1 MTDFFIS
8 TLFCFIISFFKKWML
23 FLGILDLFVFLVI
36 SGTEHSYMADSLI
49 LRWFLWLSAGS
60 LLCPHCLLPDW
71 NLQTCNFSPTHE
83 FAFQFYFSYHR
94 DVYLVFESGYVFFFK
109 YFCLSLLCLEQRHSE
124 VCSYKAIFLWSHF
137 YMQKKSKWLWSKI
150 ALFTSSSH
158 FPHSVQF

>member
-94 DVYLVFESGYVFFFK
+94 DVYLVFESGYVFFLNIFVYHCCVWNRGTARCALIK
-109 YFCLSLLCLEQRHSE
+109 LSSFE
-124 VCSYKAIFLWSHF
+124 VTFICRKRASDFEAK
-137 YMQKKSKWLWSKI
+137 
-150 ALFTSSSH
+150 
-158 FPHSVQF
+158 